1 MTQPHHPPLLPDSLA
16 AALRQGLP
24 SGSRLAFP
32 EPPGAGA
39 AAVAEAL
46 RRDPHVPAVLA
57 ILPSPIALE
66 TFCHDALAFC
76 PTPSGV
82 HAYPMLDLAEDDPEA
97 AAARLSALN
106 LLRRV
111 KSPQAIVATCVQALL
126 QPSPD
131 PDRAEALS
139 LVIAPGDS
147 TGLETLLGWLADAG
161 YVREAEVYEP
171 GRYALKGGI
180 VDVWPPASRQ
190 PSRIEFVGDD
200 IESLRDFN
208 PLDQRSV
215 RVRPALK
222 LPPAVLRNA
231 GSAMLHETLPDGSAV
246 LWIGHEEIALE
257 AASFAANAEL
267 PPEGQLETIR
277 AALDGRASVRQLFV
291 GDPAPPDC
299 EPASP
304 PFAPVNGLA
313 AANAHRHDP
322 DFMAAQ
328 RRALVAECLQIH
340 AQTKAPLH
348 ICLDTEGI
356 LGHLRA
362 ELAGSPA
369 DLRVASLSGGFMIV
383 GADGRAEVL
392 YLAQSDLYGRAKRP
406 GLRLAAHDEETFEAA
421 TPEGAPA
428 AEAPSIPETV
438 PDAIAPGDLVV
449 HLEYGIGRFI
459 GMAQRDADG
468 RATEV
473 LCIEYARGAKLYV
486 PVSNAHL
493 VSRYQG
499 AGDAPVKLHALGGR
513 RWSGDKA
520 LADAAVQAL
529 AVQMLETQARRK
541 QLQGFAFSPET
552 PYLHEFE
559 ASFPYAETPGQAVCI
574 EQVKT
579 DMVSP
584 HPMDRLVCGDAG
596 YGKTEVAIRAA
607 FICAMQGR
615 QVAVLVP
622 TTVLAQQHYDTFR
635 DRMAAYPITLALHSR
650 FCSRQQ
656 REAALEGAASGAVD
670 ILIGTHGLLQPG
682 IRFKDLGLVVI
693 DEEQRFGVKHK
704 EFLKTVRL
712 MVDVL
717 TLSATPIPRTLYLG
731 IVGARDLSLLQT
743 PPRERVATETKVVRR
758 SDELVKQAILAE
770 IGRGGQVFY
779 LHNRVLTIDLVYA
792 HLRELLPH
800 IRIGVGHGQMPP
812 AQIEGVMRDFAA
824 GRYDVLLST
833 TIVESGID
841 IPRAN
846 TILVDRAD
854 RFGIADLYQLRGRVG
869 RGGVKAFAYFMIPPE
884 SVVASDARERLKALQ
899 QHAGL
904 GAGVGLAMRDLGIRG
919 AGNLLGAEQS
929 GHIAAVGFNLYCQL
943 LRHAI
948 ARLRGERPPLFVN
961 VDVALPFLETDP
973 SAADGAAAAFLPR
986 AYMPEDMRRLEF
998 HRRIAECAS
1007 EAEVAALETETA
1019 DRFGTAPEALRRLFA
1034 VARCRILA
1042 AERGISRI
1050 ELDDAGSLFLFR
1062 GDRACR
1068 TRSGALPRPGGN
1080 TPDERLACIAAIIRG
1095 M

>member
-1 MTQPHHPPLLPDSLA
+1 MTPTHHPPLLSDSLA
-16 AALRQGLP
+16 AILRQGLP
-24 SGSRLAFP
+24 AASAAAFP

-46 RRDPHVPAVLA
+46 RRDPGVAAVFA
-57 ILPSPIALE
+57 VLPSPIALE
-66 TFCHDALAFC
+66 AFCNDALAFC

-82 HAYPMLDLAEDDPEA
+82 HPYPMLDLAEEDPEA
-97 AAARLSALN
+97 AAARFSALN

-111 KSPQAIVATCVQALL
+111 QTPRAIVATCAQALL

-131 PDRAEALS
+131 PDRTEALS
-139 LVIAPGDS
+139 QTIAVGESP
-147 TGLETLLGWLADAG
+147 GLEAFLGWLADAG
-161 YVREAEVYEP
+161 YVREREVYEP
-171 GRYALKGGI
+171 GRYAVKGGI
-180 VDVWPPASRQ
+180 VDVWPPAARL
-190 PSRIEFVGDD
+190 PSRLEFAGDD
-200 IESLRDFN
+200 VESLRDFN

-215 RVRPALK
+215 RTRPSLK
-222 LPPAVLRNA
+222 LAPAVIRGA
-231 GSAMLHETLPDGSAV
+231 ATTMLHEAIPDHAAI
-246 LWIGHEEIALE
+246 LWIGHEEIAFE
-257 AASFAANAEL
+257 AEAFAQNAGVPVDGRL
-267 PPEGQLETIR
+267 DAIR
-277 AALDGRASVRQLFV
+277 RALDGRTTLRQIFV
-291 GDPAPPDC
+291 GDPAPPEC
-299 EPASP
+299 AFATP

-313 AANAHRHDP
+313 AADAHRHDP
-322 DFMAAQ
+322 DFMASQ
-328 RRALVAECLQIH
+328 RRKLVAECLR
-340 AQTKAPLH
+340 LH
-348 ICLDTEGI
+348 KDEKTSLHFCLDTDGI

-362 ELAGSPA
+362 ELAAAPV
-369 DLRVASLSGGFMIV
+369 DLRVAPLSGGFAITE
-383 GADGRAEVL
+383 ADGRTDAL
-392 YLAQSDLYGRAKRP
+392 FLAQSDLYGRAKRP
-406 GLRLAAHDEETFEAA
+406 GLRLPPREDD
-421 TPEGAPA
+421 
-428 AEAPSIPETV
+428 EAPVSPGEVAAQTDMPEAF

-449 HLEYGIGRFI
+449 HLEYGIGRFV
-459 GMAQRDADG
+459 GMEERETAG
-468 RATEV
+468 RKGEV
-473 LCIEYARGAKLYV
+473 LCIAYARDAKLYV

-493 VSRYQG
+493 VSRYHG
-499 AGDAPVKLHALGGR
+499 AGDAPVKLHSLSGR
-513 RWSGDKA
+513 RWAGEKA
-520 LADAAVQAL
+520 LADAAVQTL
-529 AVQMLETQARRK
+529 AIQMLETQARRK
-541 QLQGFAFSPET
+541 QLHGFAFAPET

-559 ASFPYAETPGQAVCI
+559 ASFPYTETPGQAACI
-574 EQVKT
+574 EQVKA

-656 REAALEGAASGAVD
+656 REAALEGVASGAVD
-670 ILIGTHGLLQPG
+670 ILIGTHGLIQPG

-743 PPRERVATETKVVRR
+743 PPRERVATETKIVRR

-770 IGRGGQVFY
+770 INRGGQVFY
-779 LHNRVLTIDLVYA
+779 LHNRVLTIDRVHD

-812 AQIEGVMRDFAA
+812 SQIEAVMHDFAA

-869 RGGVKAFAYFMIPPE
+869 RGGVKAFAYFMIPPD
-884 SVVASDARERLKALQ
+884 SVIGTDARERLKALQ

-929 GHIAAVGFNLYCQL
+929 GHIAAIGFNLYCQL
-943 LRHAI
+943 LRRAI

-961 VDVALPFLETDP
+961 VDVALPFLDTDP
-973 SAADGAAAAFLPR
+973 SAAGGDAAAFLPR
-986 AYMPEDMRRLEF
+986 AYMAEDARRLEF
-998 HRRIAECAS
+998 HRRIAECSS
-1007 EAEVAALETETA
+1007 EAEIQALEAETA
-1019 DRFGTAPEALRRLFA
+1019 DRFGAAPEALRRLFA

-1042 AERGISRI
+1042 AERGIGRV
-1050 ELDDAGSLFLFR
+1050 ELDDAGTLFLFR
-1062 GDRACR
+1062 DGRACR
-1068 TRSGALPRPGGN
+1068 TRSGALPRPAGR
-1080 TPDERLACIAAIIRG
+1080 TPDERLACIAAIIRT